1 MSKVIQRKNIKIK
14 SLNDLKLA
22 KQIYNYEAR
31 LHEQSII
38 TGFKN
43 FKDIMMTSVKNTVV
57 LYGQKVL
64 ISSLHRLLKV

>member
-14 SLNDLKLA
+14 TLNDLKLA

-43 FKDIMMTSVKNTVV
+43 FKGIMMTSVKNTVV

-64 ISSLHRLLKV
+64 ISSLQRLLRV